1 MPIQHVGRPLK
12 RLEDPKLIT
21 GSDPYVNDVRRGLE
35 GAVWLA
41 FTRSPHA
48 HAVIKRIDTTA
59 ARKMPGV
66 VAVLTGADVNA
77 EVGVIHTP
85 LPPEMFQT
93 MNRQGHTLLAEGR
106 VRHVG
111 EPVVVVAAESPQAA
125 TDAADAVV
133 VDYEPLPVVVDAQE
147 ALKPGAPLL
156 YPETGSNLAV
166 SLKIEKAGVDAGLAA
181 ADVILELDMMNQ
193 RVLPLCMEP
202 RACSAIW
209 DDKAQKLTMWG
220 DTQTPHRMRDQ
231 IAERLQLK
239 PEQIH
244 LRTGRVG
251 GGFGAKVPVYQEDT
265 LVPMLARRLKRP
277 VRWAATRRE
286 DMQST
291 GHGRDMRCWMKLGA
305 DKTGRILAMDVRITG
320 NVGFCLYQVGCL
332 LPVLCAQMI
341 TGCYAVQAVRA
352 EVVCGFTNTMGT
364 VPYRG
369 AGRPEAAYFI
379 ERAMDM
385 LAARLTLDP
394 ADVRKRNFIPPDK
407 FPYDTALGNSYDSGE
422 YARAL
427 DHALAKSGYPAL
439 RKEQEAARAQ
449 GRLVGIGLASYVE
462 ICGFEDD
469 EVSDLVV
476 ADDGRVTVLTGSA
489 SHGQGH
495 ETAFAQLVADELQVP
510 MDMVKVVQGDTALV
524 RNGVGTFGSRSA
536 ARGGMHALGNAT
548 KVREK
553 AQQIAANLLEAAA
566 PDLVLADGRFSVRG
580 VPDRSVTWQ
589 QVAAAAKG
597 SLHSKEDLQT
607 GNGMLFPFGA
617 HVAMVEVDR
626 DTGQP
631 RILRYMS
638 VDDAGFLINPL
649 LVQGQIHGGL
659 AQGIGQALCEEAAFD
674 EGGQLLSSS
683 LMDYALPKTI
693 DLISFDNDHTR
704 THSPRTPLGVKGI
717 GEAATIGS
725 TPAIA
730 NAVMDALA
738 PVGVTHVDLPLTP
751 RKIWAAMSAARK
763 S

>member
-1 MPIQHVGRPLK
+1 MPIQNVGRPIK
-12 RLEDPKLIT
+12 RLEDPRLIT

-35 GAVWLA
+35 GALWLA

-59 ARKMPGV
+59 AKKMPGV

-85 LPPEMFQT
+85 LLPEMFHT

-125 TDAADAVV
+125 ADGAEAVV

-147 ALKPGAPLL
+147 ALRPGAALL
-156 YPETGSNLAV
+156 YPEIGSNLAV
-166 SLKIEKAGVDAGLAA
+166 SFKLEKEGVEAGFKASHV
-181 ADVILELDMMNQ
+181 VLELDMMNQ
-193 RVLPLCMEP
+193 RVLPICMEP
-202 RACSAIW
+202 RACSAVW
-209 DDKAQKLTMWG
+209 DDKAEKLTMWG
-220 DTQTPHRMRDQ
+220 DTQTPHTMRNQ
-231 IAERLQLK
+231 IAERLKLK

-244 LRTGRVG
+244 LMTGRVG

-286 DMQST
+286 DMQAT
-291 GHGRDMRCWMKLGA
+291 GHGRDMRCWMKIGA
-305 DKTGRILAMDVRITG
+305 DKTGRVLAMDVRITG
-320 NVGFCLYQVGCL
+320 NVGFCLYHVGCL
-332 LPVLCAQMI
+332 LPILCAQMI
-341 TGCYAVQAVRA
+341 TGCYDVQAVRA

-385 LAARLTLDP
+385 LAVRLKLDP

-427 DHALAKSGYPAL
+427 DHALGKSGYPAL
-439 RKEQEAARAQ
+439 RKEQEAARAT

-495 ETAFAQLVADELQVP
+495 ETAFAQLVAD
-510 MDMVKVVQGDTALV
+510 
-524 RNGVGTFGSRSA
+524 
-536 ARGGMHALGNAT
+536 
-548 KVREK
+548 

-566 PDLVLADGRFSVRG
+566 PDIVLADGRFSVRG

-589 QVAAAAKG
+589 QVAASAKG
-597 SLHSKEDLQT
+597 SLHSKEDIKASR
-607 GNGMLFPFGA
+607 GMLFPFGA

-649 LVQGQIHGGL
+649 LVQGQVHGGL
-659 AQGIGQALCEEAAFD
+659 AQGIGQALWEEAAFD

-683 LMDYALPKTI
+683 LMDYALPKTV

-704 THSPRTPLGVKGI
+704 THSPRTPLGVKGV

-738 PVGVTHVDLPLTP
+738 PLGVTHVDLPLTP
-751 RKIWAAMSAARK
+751 QKIWTAMRAARK

>member
-1 MPIQHVGRPLK
+1 MKPREGGAHAAYRRPRRPVADCCRVVPSPRQRSHRGGYREVLMPIQHVGRPLK

-21 GSDPYVNDVRRGLE
+21 GSYPYVIDVRRGLE
-35 GAVWLA
+35 GALWLA

-48 HAVIKRIDTTA
+48 HAVIKPIDTTA

-66 VAVLTGADVNA
+66 VAVLAGADVNA

-133 VDYEPLPVVVDAQE
+133 VDYEPLPVVVDAQA

-265 LVPMLARRLKRP
+265 LVPLLARRLKRP
-277 VRWAATRRE
+277 VRWSATRRE
-286 DMQST
+286 DMLAT
-291 GHGRDMRCWMKLGA
+291 GHGRDMRCHLRLAA
-305 DKTGRILAMDVRITG
+305 DADGRILALEARIIG
-320 NVGFCLYQVGCL
+320 NAGYCLYHVGVL

-341 TGCYAVQAVRA
+341 TGCYDIQTGRVEALVP
-352 EVVCGFTNTMGT
+352 FTNTMGT

-379 ERAMDM
+379 ERAMDV
-385 LAARLTLDP
+385 LAERLGLDP
-394 ADVRKRNFIPPDK
+394 AEVRRRNFIPPER
-407 FPYDTALGNSYDSGE
+407 FPYTTLLGNSYDSGE

-427 DHALAKSGYPAL
+427 DHALAKAGY
-439 RKEQEAARAQ
+439 
-449 GRLVGIGLASYVE
+449 
-462 ICGFEDD
+462 
-469 EVSDLVV
+469 
-476 ADDGRVTVLTGSA
+476 
-489 SHGQGH
+489 
-495 ETAFAQLVADELQVP
+495 
-510 MDMVKVVQGDTALV
+510 
-524 RNGVGTFGSRSA
+524 
-536 ARGGMHALGNAT
+536 
-548 KVREK
+548 
-553 AQQIAANLLEAAA
+553 
-566 PDLVLADGRFSVRG
+566 
-580 VPDRSVTWQ
+580 
-589 QVAAAAKG
+589 
-597 SLHSKEDLQT
+597 
-607 GNGMLFPFGA
+607 
-617 HVAMVEVDR
+617 
-626 DTGQP
+626 
-631 RILRYMS
+631 
-638 VDDAGFLINPL
+638 AG
-649 LVQGQIHGGL
+649 
-659 AQGIGQALCEEAAFD
+659 
-674 EGGQLLSSS
+674 
-683 LMDYALPKTI
+683 
-693 DLISFDNDHTR
+693 
-704 THSPRTPLGVKGI
+704 
-717 GEAATIGS
+717 
-725 TPAIA
+725 
-730 NAVMDALA
+730 
-738 PVGVTHVDLPLTP
+738 
-751 RKIWAAMSAARK
+751 
-763 S
+763 

>member
-35 GAVWLA
+35 GALWLA

-385 LAARLTLDP
+385 LAVRLTLDP

-553 AQQIAANLLEAAA
+553 ASPTAPSRGSRSPRPPRAACIRRKISRRA
-566 PDLVLADGRFSVRG
+566 PACSSPSALTWPWSRSTGTRASLASSATCRWTTR
-580 VPDRSVTWQ
+580 
-589 QVAAAAKG
+589 A
-597 SLHSKEDLQT
+597 
-607 GNGMLFPFGA
+607 
-617 HVAMVEVDR
+617 
-626 DTGQP
+626 
-631 RILRYMS
+631 
-638 VDDAGFLINPL
+638 
-649 LVQGQIHGGL
+649 
-659 AQGIGQALCEEAAFD
+659 
-674 EGGQLLSSS
+674 SSS
-683 LMDYALPKTI
+683 IRSSSRDKSTAGWPRGSGKRSGRRRPSTKAA
-693 DLISFDNDHTR
+693 SS
-704 THSPRTPLGVKGI
+704 SPRASWTTPCPRPSISSL
-717 GEAATIGS
+717 S
-725 TPAIA
+725 TTTTRARIRR
-730 NAVMDALA
+730 A
-738 PVGVTHVDLPLTP
+738 PRWASRASARP
-751 RKIWAAMSAARK
+751 RPSAPRPP
-763 S
+763 SPTR